1 MGRAAFPLVNA
12 LGVGIDLVDVARV
25 ERLLARNGDRAL
37 SRLLTDGERAYCMTR
52 AFPARHVAA
61 RVAAKEAAYK
71 ALFQQSD
78 GLVIGWR
85 DFEVERDDGGQPALG
100 LRGRAL
106 QVAERMK
113 VTRTLLSL
121 SHSSTHA
128 VAIVILVG

>member
-1 MGRAAFPLVNA
+1 MNA
-12 LGVGIDLVDVARV
+12 LGVGIDLVDVERV
-25 ERLLARNGDRAL
+25 ERLLSRNGDRVLA
-37 SRLLTDGERAYCMTR
+37 RLLTDGERAYCMTR

-61 RVAAKEAAYK
+61 RLAAKEAAYK

-85 DFEVERDDGGQPALG
+85 DFEVARDDGGQPALE

-113 VTRTLLSL
+113 VTRALLSL